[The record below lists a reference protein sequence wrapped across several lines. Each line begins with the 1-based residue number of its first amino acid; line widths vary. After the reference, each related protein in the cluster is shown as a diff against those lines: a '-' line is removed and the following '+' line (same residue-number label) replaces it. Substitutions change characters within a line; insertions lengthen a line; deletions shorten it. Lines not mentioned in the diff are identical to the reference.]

1 MDIHGTCDP
10 RFAAVEAAFAANF
23 EEGFDQGAAF
33 AVYAGGRPVVDLW
46 GGSADAAGER
56 PWARDTLV
64 NVWSTTKG
72 VVALAVAILVER
84 GRLDYEAPVARTW
97 PEFGQKGK
105 AEITLGCLLSH
116 QAGLPAP
123 PDPVSPQALY
133 DWDDYLAAFEAMA
146 PDPPAGTRCVYH
158 ALSFGHLA
166 GEVLRRADGR
176 RIGAFV
182 TEEIAGPLQVP
193 FYIGLPEA
201 EDHRVATMIAGPGA
215 DENIRNAEQEPLGR
229 GLVNPRFSLSQPN
242 ERAWRAAEIPGANGQ
257 GDALGLARLY
267 GALATGGSLEEVR
280 LIGAE
285 ALAAATR
292 ERFRGIE
299 ASMGR
304 PMAFGAGFMLNE
316 GGGFG
321 PGARAFGHTGLGGS
335 LAFADPDA
343 GVSLAYTP
351 NRLLGFG
358 DNPDPRRQ
366 RLIAAVYDSL

>member
-23 EEGFDQGAAF
+23 EEGLDQGAAF
-33 AVYAGGRPVVDLW
+33 AVYAAGRPVVDLW
-46 GGSADAAGER
+46 GGSADAEGQR

-72 VVALAVAILVER
+72 VVALALALLVER
-84 GRLDYEAPVARTW
+84 GRLDYEAPVARVW
-97 PEFGQKGK
+97 PEFGQNGK

-116 QAGLPAP
+116 QAGLSAP
-123 PDPVSPQALY
+123 PDDISLEALY
-133 DWDDYLAAFEAMA
+133 GWHDYIAALEAMA
-146 PDPPAGTRCVYH
+146 PETPPGSLCVYH

-166 GEVLRRADGR
+166 GEILRRVDGR

-182 TEEIAGPLQVP
+182 AQEIAGPLGIS
-193 FYIGLPEA
+193 FFIGLPES
-201 EDHRVATMIAGPGA
+201 EEGRVAATIAGPGA
-215 DENIRNAEQEPLGR
+215 DDNIVKAEEEPLGR
-229 GLVNPRFSLSQPN
+229 GLINPRFSVTQPN
-242 ERAWRAAEIPGANGQ
+242 DRAWRAAEIPAGNGQ

-267 GALATGGSLEEVR
+267 GALASGGSLEGLR

-285 ALAAATR
+285 ALAAATA
-292 ERFRGIE
+292 ERFRGTE

-304 PMAFGAGFMLNE
+304 PLAFGAGFMLNE

-321 PGARAFGHTGLGGS
+321 PSAGAFGHTGLGGS

-343 GVSLAYTP
+343 RVGVAYTP

-358 DNPDPRRQ
+358 DKPDPRRQ